1 MEKENVFIVEKSY
14 QQLKKDMCKTSD
26 YFTIEEWK
34 ELVEKLS

>member
-1 MEKENVFIVEKSY
+1 MEKLNVVIDEKTY
-14 QQLKKDMCKTSD
+14 QQIKKDMCKTSD

>member
-1 MEKENVFIVEKSY
+1 MEQENVFIDEESY
-14 QQLKKDMCKTSD
+14 QQFKKNMCKTDD

>member
-1 MEKENVFIVEKSY
+1 MEKENVFIVEESY
-14 QQLKKDMCKTSD
+14 QQFKKDICKTND